1 MYSNGLPR
9 EGASAKGDNVMDNK
23 LFNNMSFLDNE
34 EDTSIEE
41 QEANVEI
48 DNAAFNNSE
57 DDQSNR

>member
-9 EGASAKGDNVMDNK
+9 EGASTKGDNVMDNK

>member
-1 MYSNGLPR
+1 
-9 EGASAKGDNVMDNK
+9 MDNK